1 VVLARRSRLA
11 AAAGATFALSTLGG
25 YLLSVWIRL
34 FGFKEIRTTAGIAAG
49 LLEVA
54 AFAALAVAAVTAGPV
69 RQADESASPVAVMLA
84 RVQAAAPVLIAA
96 VGVVSVLALI
106 LLGVAVAGASGS
118 PAVAAGAAGPGFT
131 LKTTKIGGV
140 TVLTNAKGLIL
151 YWFAPD
157 TTTAS

>member
-1 VVLARRSRLA
+1 M
-11 AAAGATFALSTLGG
+11 
-25 YLLSVWIRL
+25 
-34 FGFKEIRTTAGIAAG
+34 
-49 LLEVA
+49 
-54 AFAALAVAAVTAGPV
+54 

-84 RVQAAAPVLIAA
+84 RVQAAAPMLIAA

-106 LLGVAVAGASGS
+106 LLGVAVAGAGGS

-131 LKTTKIGGV
+131 LKTTKIGV

-157 TTTAS
+157 TATASKCTGSCATYWPPVTGTPRAGPGVTGKLGTIKRPDGGTLLPLVTPRGSGFNPLLVIESVAVARSL